1 MARRK
6 PMRVKKDKAVFART
20 ASKTKAINVKPL
32 PMRGGIRL

>member
-6 PMRVKKDKAVFART
+6 PVRIKKDKAVFART